1 MQNVYIYIYIYLF
14 KPYQGQI
21 KTTLQWNFAS
31 YCMKI
36 ERESTKGN
44 GIIKHVIDINMKCEA
59 AVLDIVGTRQE
70 KAY

>member
-1 MQNVYIYIYIYLF
+1 
-14 KPYQGQI
+14 
-21 KTTLQWNFAS
+21 
-31 YCMKI
+31 MKI